1 METIKYSESAKMNS
15 GTIREIDIAVSKES
29 LYNTGR
35 LGDVRFYCS
44 DSNIKRA
51 RAIAPEK

>member
-1 METIKYSESAKMNS
+1 MNS

-51 RAIAPEK
+51 RAIAPEN